1 MALDPEVIPLL
12 AQLEEAGF
20 PDPREASLD
29 ELRAAAVFPPPEV
42 PTPVASVE
50 ALQAPGPAG
59 PVPVRFYRPEGP
71 GPHPLV
77 LFFHGGGWEVGD
89 LDSHDETVRR
99 LCAGSGAAF
108 ASVAYRLAPEAPF
121 PAALEDGY
129 AAAAWAAQHAA
140 DLGIDA
146 ARIAVAGDSA
156 GGNLAAALCLLV
168 RERGGPPLAH
178 QALVYPVTGAD
189 LDTASYREHGEG
201 LFLTRAMM
209 QWFWDQYVP
218 DPARRADPLAA
229 PLAGDAAGLP
239 PATILTAEYDPLRD
253 EGAAYARHLEAAG
266 VPVAYRDFPGMIH
279 GFLGM
284 TGVLGQAGTAQ
295 AWLCARL
302 REALSA

>member
-20 PDPREASLD
+20 PDPGEASLE

-42 PTPVASVE
+42 PTPVAAVE

-59 PVPVRFYRPEGP
+59 PVPVRFYRPAGP

-77 LFFHGGGWEVGD
+77 LFFHGGGWVVGD

-121 PAALEDGY
+121 PAPLEDCY
-129 AAAAWAAQHAA
+129 AAAAWAVQHA
-140 DLGIDA
+140 DGLGIDA
-146 ARIAVAGDSA
+146 ARIAAAGDSA
-156 GGNLAAALCLLV
+156 GGNLAAALCLLA
-168 RERGGPPLAH
+168 RERGGPSLAH
-178 QALVYPVTGAD
+178 QVLVYPVTGAD
-189 LDTASYREHGEG
+189 FDTASYREHGEG

-218 DPARRADPLAA
+218 DPAKRADPLAA
-229 PLAGDAAGLP
+229 PLAGDATGLP

-253 EGAAYARHLEAAG
+253 EGAAYARHLQTAG
-266 VPVAYRDFPGMIH
+266 VPVDYRDFPGMIH

-284 TGVLGQAGTAQ
+284 TGVLSQAGTAQ

-302 REALSA
+302 RAALAA

>member
-1 MALDPEVIPLL
+1 MALDPEVITLL
-12 AQLEEAGF
+12 AQLEQAGY
-20 PDPREASLD
+20 PDLETSTLEEP
-29 ELRAAAVFPPPEV
+29 RAASVFPPADP
-42 PTPVASVE
+42 PTPVGAVE
-50 ALQAPGPAG
+50 ERQVPGADIA
-59 PVPVRFYRPEGP
+59 VRLYFPEGS

-77 LFFHGGGWEVGD
+77 MFFHGGGWVVGD

-108 ASVAYRLAPEAPF
+108 ASVGYRLAPEAPF
-121 PAALEDGY
+121 PAALEDCY
-129 AAAAWAAQHAA
+129 AATAWAA
-140 DLGIDA
+140 DLAPTLGLDP

-156 GGNLAAALCLLV
+156 GGNLAAALCLLA
-168 RERGGPPLAH
+168 RERGGPGISH
-178 QALVYPVTGAD
+178 QVLVYPVTGAD
-189 LDTASYREHGEG
+189 LNTASYREHGEG

-218 DPARRADPLAA
+218 DPAARSNPLAA
-229 PLAGDAAGLP
+229 PLAGHAAGLP

-266 VPVAYRDFPGMIH
+266 VPVAYRNFPGMIH

-284 TGVLGQAGTAQ
+284 TGVLGQAETAQ

-302 REALSA
+302 REALAA

>member
-1 MALDPEVIPLL
+1 MKTKLAVAVAAAIAAGGALTAQAHEAGDIIIRAGIINVDPSGDSDSIVLPTEPATVLPGGVDVDDDTQLSIIGTYMVTDVWGVELL
-12 AQLEEAGF
+12 AA
-20 PDPREASLD
+20 
-29 ELRAAAVFPPPEV
+29 
-42 PTPVASVE
+42 TPFE
-50 ALQAPGPAG
+50 
-59 PVPVRFYRPEGP
+59 
-71 GPHPLV
+71 
-77 LFFHGGGWEVGD
+77 
-89 LDSHDETVRR
+89 HDITQ
-99 LCAGSGAAF
+99 
-108 ASVAYRLAPEAPF
+108 P
-121 PAALEDGY
+121 
-129 AAAAWAAQHAA
+129 